1 MRWWDSDKNDFYIS
15 FCTLWRTESL
25 RHSLKLVPPPFHK
38 GGLVWEKL
46 LDGFSTSLSAK
57 ISRVVEGA
65 DPYRLCHDT
74 IPQPRRRLYLLKS
87 CRAVPWCRR
96 YKQHGFNKPA
106 GASPRPTTW
115 VYAKILDGFLY
126 ESLHRKRSPSLS
138 QGRLG
143 LCEDFRWIFYISV
156 RKISTATG
164 YAMTTIPQPRCT
176 FHKRG
181 FAC

>member
-1 MRWWDSDKNDFYIS
+1 MHFGKCFYLIKNLIFEYFRIRRNIILSAESLIYMSLPCEREGDRLRWWDSDKNAFYIS

-38 GGLVWEKL
+38 GGSACAKL
-46 LDGFSTSLSAK
+46 WDNFSTFPFAEFSQ
-57 ISRVVEGA
+57 VVEGA

-96 YKQHGFNKPA
+96 YKQDEFNKPA

-115 VYAKILDGFLY
+115 VCAKLLSFIWI
-126 ESLHRKRSPSLS
+126 SL
-138 QGRLG
+138 
-143 LCEDFRWIFYISV
+143 
-156 RKISTATG
+156 
-164 YAMTTIPQPRCT
+164 
-176 FHKRG
+176 
-181 FAC
+181 